1 MDIVNDW
8 YHKIDSINITDITGV
23 KDFIFSTIHREENV
37 ENENTLRSIINGFK
51 RIAEHSGVRVIMT
64 LMPRTKSCLD
74 KFGID
79 YSGIN
84 TIEPVGFFECLALQK
99 SAKFILT
106 DSGTIQEESCILGT
120 HCLTIR
126 DSTERP
132 QAMECGGGILAGTTE
147 ESIFEAYLNLANL
160 PKTWDHPFGDGRSS
174 EKIFLDIER
183 RISSDKKEMP
193 WINKRISR
201 GWKK

>member
-1 MDIVNDW
+1 MGGTIHILNKEDLKANEYILM
-8 YHKIDSINITDITGV
+8 S
-23 KDFIFSTIHREENV
+23 IHREENV
-37 ENENTLRSIINGFK
+37 ENEKTLRSIINGFK
-51 RIAEHSGVRVIMT
+51 KITEHSGIKIVMT
-64 LMPRTKSCLD
+64 LMPRTKSCLA

-79 YSGIN
+79 YSGID
-84 TIEPVGFFECLALQK
+84 TIEPVGFFECLAMQR
-99 SAKFILT
+99 SARFILT

-147 ESIFEAYLNLANL
+147 ESIFEAYLNLSNL
-160 PKTWDHPFGDGRSS
+160 PTNWSHPFGSGDSS
-174 EKIFLDIER
+174 ERIFLDIEK
-183 RISSDKKEMP
+183 RISLDKKEMP
-193 WINKRISR
+193 WINSRISR